1 MAETAPATGGG
12 AAKGARLDWVDAARG
27 IAILLVVLYHSTT
40 WLASVGLPLEGWTRV
55 DEALVSLRMPLFF
68 TVAGLFAGKWA
79 QAPWERLWR
88 GKVALFAWVLVVWSV
103 VGAGAFLLGVTAQGH
118 CCSARG
124 LALMGTELVFA
135 PVAPRL
141 ELWFVWALGVFF
153 LLARLLRRVDSR
165 VLLAATG
172 LLCLLTAGQLDLVNI
187 GWTKAPQYWFFF
199 VLGSRGRRGVLAVGR
214 AHPALLALGAA
225 TWAGATAAAQ
235 ATGTST
241 ALGVPAL
248 LAAAGVVAGIGASRL
263 LARVRLLR
271 WLGARTLPVY
281 LAHTPVIIG
290 LAALLAFSGAAAHL
304 APVASW
310 LVPVV
315 AAVAVLAALGL
326 PRLPHLGF
334 LYEPPQRVVDASV
347 SAWRRTVLRPRRPAP
362 APPAPAGEAHPRPSA
377 SDAAAPR

>member
-1 MAETAPATGGG
+1 MAEPTTTTTSATAQ
-12 AAKGARLDWVDAARG
+12 KGRLDWVDAARG

-40 WLASVGLPLEGWTRV
+40 WLASVGLPLAGWTRV

-79 QAPWERLWR
+79 QASWEHLWR

-103 VGAGAFLLGVTAQGH
+103 IGAGAFLLGVSAQGH
-118 CCSARG
+118 CCSVRG
-124 LALMGTELVFA
+124 LTLMGTELLLA
-135 PVAPRL
+135 PLAPRL
-141 ELWFVWALGVFF
+141 ELWFVWALAVFF

-214 AHPALLALGAA
+214 AHPALLVLAA
-225 TWAGATAAAQ
+225 AVWAGATAVTE

-248 LAAAGVVAGIGASRL
+248 LAVAGVVAGIGASRL

-271 WLGARTLPVY
+271 WLGSRTLPVY
-281 LAHTPVIIG
+281 LAHTPVIISVC
-290 LAALLAFSGAAAHL
+290 ALLAFTGAAAHL
-304 APVASW
+304 APVAGW
-310 LVPVV
+310 LVPLVAALAVV
-315 AAVAVLAALGL
+315 AALGV
-326 PRLPHLGF
+326 PRLPHLGV
-334 LYEPPQRVVDASV
+334 LYEPPLRVVDAAV
-347 SAWRRTVLRPRRPAP
+347 SAWRRRVLRGRPQAP
-362 APPAPAGEAHPRPSA
+362 APPAPAGEQQVRPSPSDVA
-377 SDAAAPR
+377 SPR